1 MQNTLEMEPVYRW
14 EFPIPADAIDS
25 NGHVNNVQFVQWMQD
40 VAIRHSDHT
49 GGWTMAKQEGG
60 TWFARSHQ
68 IEYLSQAFE
77 QDQLVVLTWVVDVA
91 RARSKR
97 RFRFFRATDK
107 ALLARAET
115 EWVFVDATS
124 GRPRSIPD
132 SVRACYVAAG
142 DEEFGLD

>member
-1 MQNTLEMEPVYRW
+1 MEPVFRW
-14 EFPIPADAIDS
+14 EFPIPADAIDR

-40 VAIRHSDHT
+40 VAIRHSAHT
-49 GGWTMAKQEGG
+49 GGSRIAEAEGG
-60 TWFARSHQ
+60 TWFARSHH
-68 IEYLSQAFE
+68 IEYLNQAFE
-77 QDQLVVLTWVVDVA
+77 HDHLVVLTWVMDVA

-115 EWVFVDATS
+115 EWVFVDAKT
-124 GRPRSIPD
+124 GRPRSIPQ
-132 SVRACYVAAG
+132 SVRACYVAVG